1 MSEGRIVVP
10 SPHVPGLGQQQMP
23 VQMAV
28 LGLTLRDYFAVMC
41 SGVVGEYYAAPG
53 VELKDIAQG
62 AYEFADL
69 MLKAR
74 EGKL

>member
-10 SPHVPGLGQQQMP
+10 SPHVPGLGQQPMP

-41 SGVVGEYYAAPG
+41 VGVVGEYYAAPG
-53 VELKDIAQG
+53 IELKDIAQG